1 MKSKFPTA
9 VLAAALLLAGCAG
22 AKLKL
27 RDWTELP
34 KAQYTI
40 PPFAQNLA
48 SFKIALDPGHGGMSH
63 LPGYK
68 RGPTGKEE
76 SVMNLNVAFF
86 LKEFLEQAG
95 AKVVLTRVDDR
106 FISLRERNEI
116 AGAAG
121 CDFMI
126 SLHHNAADNSQ
137 TNYASVYYHLH
148 PDYSPASMDLARNI
162 YFGLVEALRLP
173 QVANDGLLT
182 DKLIYPDGFGLLR
195 TSKIPAVLLESS
207 FYSNSA
213 EEKRL
218 TQLSYNR
225 REAYGIF
232 LGLARWAAGG
242 IPSAKL
248 AQPAGISR
256 DKKPEVVYELADGIT
271 ERGGRG
277 ARQLLI
283 YAQSASLKIDG
294 KIVATQMDMRN
305 RKLRFRPDSAL
316 ANGPHLLQVD
326 VQNLFKNHNLPR
338 VDTLV
343 IAAPAANIT
352 FETPTQHL
360 PADGVAMMPIRLK
373 LFDAEQQPVWDGT
386 TVRLQ
391 TTRGVIAP
399 ATMQLKNSSAVVY
412 YQAAAEIGSAKII
425 ATADNRSDT
434 LTIEL
439 VAPGAQRVLSGV
451 VVDDSSK
458 TKLAAATVIVDDSL
472 NARRDANGGFFV
484 ENISPGPHK
493 ISAAAKGYARESR
506 IIMIEASR
514 SAVVPMRLR
523 ANLAGILHNEAI
535 ILDAALGGNES
546 GDVFDNTNTTA
557 NANLALVTL
566 LADTLRWAGSNVALV
581 RENETG
587 LPVPARV
594 EKVNQLAEGWY
605 LKINYRRSDT
615 DSLLVQSTIYP
626 ANRVGEQI
634 ATAINT
640 AFARWPKTRAIL
652 KQNTAVPE
660 VNLTNKTALEVTI
673 KCRTPM
679 IATRDLPAL
688 LEGIVN
694 FKRTAG
700 NEREE

>member
-1 MKSKFPTA
+1 MKFKFSAA
-9 VLAAALLLAGCAG
+9 VLCMTLLLAGCAG
-22 AKLKL
+22 SKLKL
-27 RDWTELP
+27 LDWTELP

-40 PPFAQNLA
+40 PPFAKNLA
-48 SFKIALDPGHGGMSH
+48 PFKIALDPGHGGMSH

-86 LKEFLEQAG
+86 LKEFLEQVG
-95 AKVVLTRVDDR
+95 AKVTMTRVDDR

-116 AGAAG
+116 ASRAG

-126 SLHHNAADNSQ
+126 SLHHNAADNSK

-148 PDYSPASMDLARNI
+148 PDYSPASMDLARQV

-207 FYSNSA
+207 FYSNPA

-218 TQLSYNR
+218 TKLSYNR

-242 IPSAKL
+242 LPSAKL
-248 AQPAGISR
+248 VQPVGIAR
-256 DKKPEVVYELADGIT
+256 DKKPEIVYEIADGIT

-277 ARQLLI
+277 ARQLLTF
-283 YAQSASLKIDG
+283 AESAALKIDG
-294 KIVATQMDMRN
+294 KIVAAQMDMRN

-316 ANGPHLLQVD
+316 TNGPHLLQVE

-343 IAAPAANIT
+343 IAAPATNIA
-352 FETPTQHL
+352 FETPTQRL
-360 PADGVAMMPIRLK
+360 PGDGVAMMPIRLK
-373 LFDAEQQPVWDGT
+373 LFDADQQPVWDGT
-386 TVRLQ
+386 TVHLQ
-391 TTRGVIAP
+391 TNRGTMAP
-399 ATMQLKNSSAVVY
+399 AAVQLKNSSAVVY
-412 YQAAAEIGSAKII
+412 YQVAAEIGPAEII
-425 ATADNRSDT
+425 ATADNHSDT

-439 VAPGAQRVLSGV
+439 AAPGAQRVLSGV

-458 TKLAAATVIVDDSL
+458 AKLSTATVMVDDSL
-472 NARRDANGGFFV
+472 NALLDANGGFFI

-493 ISAAAKGYARESR
+493 ISAAAKGYASESR
-506 IIMIEASR
+506 IITIEANR
-514 SAVVPMRLR
+514 SAVVPVRLR
-523 ANLAGILHNEAI
+523 ANLAGILHNEPI

-546 GDVFDNTNTTA
+546 GDIFNNAITAA
-557 NANLALVTL
+557 NANFALAMR
-566 LADTLRWAGSNVALV
+566 LADTLRWTGANVVLV
-581 RENETG
+581 RENENG
-587 LPVPARV
+587 MPVPARI
-594 EKVNQLAEGWY
+594 EKINQLAEGWY
-605 LKINYRRSDT
+605 LKINYRRSDS

-626 ANRVGEQI
+626 ANRAGEQI
-634 ATAINT
+634 AAAINA
-640 AFARWPKTRAIL
+640 AFARLPNARAIL

-660 VNLTNKTALEVTI
+660 VNLTNKTALEVII
-673 KCRTPM
+673 KCRMPM
-679 IATRDLPAL
+679 LIARDLSAL

-694 FKRTAG
+694 FKRAAG